1 MRVGPGPGPAGRT
14 LVGSECAQLLSSM
27 SRASAELCALL
38 TTAGAGHRRAA
49 ALRQQDVEQV
59 WVTQLPNPCPRASPQ
74 HHTGAR
80 RCPLGPGR
88 SSVTS
93 CEHPALGARPRS
105 RPLSASP
112 AVARLPGVGWGGAL
126 HTSGTPEGIRPVP
139 PLQSGCE
146 SVLKKQELPGH
157 CGVYRRSLK

>member
-14 LVGSECAQLLSSM
+14 LVGSECAQLLSSV
-27 SRASAELCALL
+27 SWASAKLRALL
-38 TTAGAGHRRAA
+38 STAGAGHRRAA

-59 WVTQLPNPCPRASPQ
+59 WLTQLPNPCPRASPQ

-80 RCPLGPGR
+80 RCPLGPGQ

-93 CEHPALGARPRS
+93 CEHPALGAVHAAGPCPP
-105 RPLSASP
+105 PLQW
-112 AVARLPGVGWGGAL
+112 RGFQGWGGGAL

>member
-1 MRVGPGPGPAGRT
+1 MRVGPGPGLAGRT
-14 LVGSECAQLLSSM
+14 LVGSECAQLLSSV
-27 SRASAELCALL
+27 SRASAELRALL
-38 TTAGAGHRRAA
+38 TTVGAGHRRAA

-59 WVTQLPNPCPRASPQ
+59 WLTQLPNPCPCASPQ

-80 RCPLGPGR
+80 QCPLGPGQ

-93 CEHPALGARPRS
+93 CEHPALGAVHAAGPCPP
-105 RPLSASP
+105 PLSGEAS
-112 AVARLPGVGWGGAL
+112 RGGVGGSL

-157 CGVYRRSLK
+157 CRVYRRSLK